1 MWKMQLPR
9 MGNVNSR
16 IEVKKMTVVL
26 VILLVV
32 AIIKWLM
39 YRLGLLAVLLYYAE
53 CGHELPDQETIR
65 KYQAKVI
72 LKTFGIKN

>member
-1 MWKMQLPR
+1 M
-9 MGNVNSR
+9 VTA
-16 IEVKKMTVVL
+16 IL
-26 VILLVV
+26 VIILLI
-32 AIIKWLM
+32 AIVKWIM